1 MFINVSFKVS
11 SWPQGTLPR
20 QLETLTK
27 ITVAESQT
35 GTPMTT
41 RRHFVSWLALGG
53 ATLALQGCVT
63 TKAPDEKDAKGNKK
77 REPKMD
83 ALKLSATGRGED
95 YASMYEGYV
104 DGGFKLP
111 GIPYE
116 QIPEAFRRQIVRNS
130 TGYPAGTIV
139 VDTGARHL
147 YLTYPGGKAIR
158 YGVGVGREG
167 FEWSGEAV
175 MQWKREWPKWT
186 PPDEMIARRPDLAK
200 YSAENGGQK
209 PGLDNPLG
217 ARAMYIFKDGKDT
230 EFRLHGTPEWKSIGT
245 NASSGCIRL
254 INQDVIDLYARVRGG
269 MKIVVV

>member
-1 MFINVSFKVS
+1 MGRARPWGIGMTSR
-11 SWPQGTLPR
+11 R
-20 QLETLTK
+20 QIL
-27 ITVAESQT
+27 
-35 GTPMTT
+35 G
-41 RRHFVSWLALGG
+41 WLALGG
-53 ATLALQGCVT
+53 ASLALSACTMTAKVEEAPACKPT
-63 TKAPDEKDAKGNKK
+63 KKKKCPKAP
-77 REPKMD
+77 PKQE
-83 ALKLSATGRGED
+83 ALKLSATGKGED
-95 YASMYEGYV
+95 YASMYAGFT

-111 GIPYE
+111 AIPHEGIPE
-116 QIPEAFRRQIVRNS
+116 QFRRQIVRNS

-230 EFRLHGTPEWKSIGT
+230 EFRLHGTPDWKSIGT

-269 MKIVVV
+269 MKIVVM

>member
-1 MFINVSFKVS
+1 
-11 SWPQGTLPR
+11 
-20 QLETLTK
+20 
-27 ITVAESQT
+27 
-35 GTPMTT
+35 MTT
-41 RRHFVSWLALGG
+41 RRQIVSMIALGG
-53 ATLALQGCVT
+53 AALALQGCVAT
-63 TKAPDEKDAKGNKK
+63 REPINEDPKEKAKRKK
-77 REPKMD
+77 REAEMGQ
-83 ALKLSATGRGED
+83 LKLSATGRGED
-95 YASMYEGYV
+95 HASMYAGFV
-104 DGGFKLP
+104 DGGFRLP
-111 GIPYE
+111 TVPYQ
-116 QIPEAFRRQIVRNS
+116 QIPEQFRRQIVRNS

-147 YLTYPGGKAIR
+147 YLTYPGGQAIR

-200 YSAENGGQK
+200 YSAENGGQR

-269 MKIVVV
+269 MKIVVK

>member
-1 MFINVSFKVS
+1 MMTSR
-11 SWPQGTLPR
+11 R
-20 QLETLTK
+20 QLISML
-27 ITVAESQT
+27 AT
-35 GTPMTT
+35 GCA
-41 RRHFVSWLALGG
+41 LA
-53 ATLALQGCVT
+53 ALPACVT
-63 TKAPDEKDAKGNKK
+63 TKPADDADAKGKK
-77 REPKMD
+77 KGERKMEP
-83 ALKLSATGRGED
+83 LKLSATGGSED
-95 YASMYEGYV
+95 YADIYAGRT

-111 GIPYE
+111 TIPYD
-116 QIPEAFRRQIVRNS
+116 QIPEAFRRQIVSNR

-147 YLTYPGGKAIR
+147 FLTYPGGQAIR

-200 YSAENGGQK
+200 YSADNGGQQ

-230 EFRLHGTPEWKSIGT
+230 EFRLHGTPDWKSIGT

-269 MKIVVV
+269 MKIVVT